1 MCGIAGIIDLQGRAV
16 MPGAVE
22 RLTALIA
29 HRGPD
34 GAGYWFSED
43 KRIAL
48 GHRRLAIID
57 PGARGNQPMASGD
70 GRYVIAY
77 NGEIYN
83 FLELRVELEALGIA
97 FRTESDTEVILAA
110 WQAWG
115 PDMLLRFNG
124 MWAFAI
130 VDNASGDV
138 FLARDRFGIKPL
150 LYSVS
155 DGRLVFAS
163 EMRALIGCGLVPT
176 DVDMEVARRILVDAF
191 NIEGSERTLHREVR
205 RLQGGHYLWVKSG
218 RTSVTRW
225 WRTVDHL
232 PELPSTDIGQVDRF
246 AEIFRDAVKLR
257 MRSDVPIG
265 TCLSGGFDSSA
276 IICTMSD
283 AEKAGMG
290 ARGNQAWRHAFVAS
304 FPGAPND
311 ERPQA
316 EEAAA
321 WAGVD
326 PVIIQIGADDALR
339 DFDRVLEDMD
349 DVYIGLPTAVW
360 LIYRELRRQ
369 KVLVSL
375 DGHGADELMG
385 GYLQAGGNGAFRLR
399 NLLSG
404 MVSRWR
410 PLARVVDIARAVM
423 IKRKGQFFLRGGLFA
438 LPRPFPVVGDD
449 DRLPREWGAF
459 NRRLY
464 RMLHGTVLPTIL
476 RNFDRLSMAHGI
488 EVRMPFLDWRLVT
501 YTVALPE
508 QAKYAGGVSKLIARR
523 AMTGHMPESIRAGKR
538 KVGFNS
544 PMPEWL
550 NGPLSDWTTSL
561 LKKPVAA
568 FTELVDEPAL
578 EKAVFALNR
587 DKSWDWE
594 SAGRIWPYLHMK
606 WMLARLMGAA
616 DPKNKTN

>member
-16 MPGAVE
+16 APGAVE
-22 RLTALIA
+22 RLTGLIA

-34 GAGYWFSED
+34 GAGFWFSED
-43 KRIAL
+43 RHIAL

-77 NGEIYN
+77 NGEVYN
-83 FLELRVELEALGIA
+83 FLELRVELEALGVA

-115 PDMLLRFNG
+115 AHMLLRFNG

-130 VDNASGDV
+130 VDNVSGDV

-163 EMRALIGCGLVPT
+163 EMRALIGCGLVAT
-176 DVDMEVARRILVDAF
+176 DLDMEVARRILVDAF
-191 NIEGSERTLHREVR
+191 NIEGSERTLHRDVR

-232 PELPSTDIGQVDRF
+232 PELPSTDVERVDRF
-246 AEIFRDAVKLR
+246 GEIFRDAVALR

-290 ARGNQAWRHAFVAS
+290 ARGNHAWRHAFVAS
-304 FPGAPND
+304 FPGAYYD
-311 ERPQA
+311 EQPQA

-321 WAGVD
+321 WAGVV
-326 PVIIQIGADDALR
+326 PTILKIGVDDALR

-360 LIYRELRRQ
+360 LIYQELRRQ

-385 GYLQAGGNGAFRLR
+385 GYLNEGQSWDFKVR
-399 NLLSG
+399 NLFSG

-410 PLARVVDIARAVM
+410 FLARTVDLVRTAS
-423 IKRKGQFFLRGGLFA
+423 IKMRGQYFLRGGLLA
-438 LPRPFPVVGDD
+438 LPAPFPVVGDD
-449 DRLPREWGAF
+449 DRLPHEWNSL

-464 RMLHGTVLPTIL
+464 HMLHGTLLPTIL

-501 YTVALPE
+501 YTIALPE
-508 QAKYAGGVSKLIARR
+508 GEKYAGGFSKLVARR
-523 AMTGHMPESIRAGKR
+523 AMLGRMPESIRASKR

-544 PMPEWL
+544 PMPDWL
-550 NGPLSDWTTSL
+550 NGPLLSWTTEL
-561 LKKPVAA
+561 LAKRVPTFAQ
-568 FTELVDEPAL
+568 LVDESAL
-578 EKAVFALNR
+578 ERAVRGLNSSR
-587 DKSWDWE
+587 SWDWE
-594 SAGRIWPYLHMK
+594 SAGRIWPYLQMK
-606 WMLARLMGAA
+606 WMLSRL
-616 DPKNKTN
+616 P

>member
-16 MPGAVE
+16 APGAVE
-22 RLTALIA
+22 RLTSLIA

-34 GAGYWFSED
+34 GAGFWFSDD
-43 KRIAL
+43 KHIAL

-57 PGARGNQPMASGD
+57 PGAGGNQPMASGD

-77 NGEIYN
+77 NGEVYN
-83 FLELRVELEALGIA
+83 FLELRAELETLGVA
-97 FRTESDTEVILAA
+97 FHTESDTEVVLSA

-124 MWAFAI
+124 MWALAI
-130 VDNASGDV
+130 VDSASGDV

-155 DGRLVFAS
+155 QGRLVFAS
-163 EMRALIGCGLVPT
+163 EMRALIGCGLVAS
-176 DVDMEVARRILVDAF
+176 DLDKEVARRILVDAF
-191 NIEGSERTLHREVR
+191 NIEGSERTLHRDVR

-218 RTSVTRW
+218 RASVTRW

-232 PELPSTDIGQVDRF
+232 PKLPSTDAGQVNRF
-246 AEIFRDAVKLR
+246 GEIFRDAVNLR

-276 IICTMSD
+276 IICSMSD
-283 AEKAGMG
+283 AEKTGMG
-290 ARGNQAWRHAFVAS
+290 PRGNHAWRHAFVAS
-304 FPGAPND
+304 FPGSPND

-326 PVIIQIGADDALR
+326 PVIVEIGIDDALR

-360 LIYRELRRQ
+360 LIYRELRRRR
-369 KVLVSL
+369 VLVSL

-385 GYLQAGGNGAFRLR
+385 GYLQAGATGAFRLR

-404 MVSRWR
+404 MVSRWLF
-410 PLARVVDIARAVM
+410 LARVVDIARAAM
-423 IKRKGQFFLRGGLFA
+423 IKRKGHFFLRGGLFS
-438 LPRPFPVVGDD
+438 LPRPFSVVGDD

-508 QAKYAGGVSKLIARR
+508 QAKYARGVSKLIARR

-561 LKKPVAA
+561 LTKPVAA

-578 EKAVFALNR
+578 EQAVLTLNR
-587 DKSWDWE
+587 EKSWDWE

-606 WMLARLMGAA
+606 WMLGRLVRA
-616 DPKNKTN
+616 

>member
-16 MPGAVE
+16 APGAVE
-22 RLTALIA
+22 RLTSLIA

-34 GAGYWFSED
+34 GAGFWFSDD
-43 KRIAL
+43 KHIAL

-57 PGARGNQPMASGD
+57 PGAGGNQPMASGD

-77 NGEIYN
+77 NGEVYN
-83 FLELRVELEALGIA
+83 FLELRAELETLGVA
-97 FRTESDTEVILAA
+97 FHTESDTEVILSA

-124 MWAFAI
+124 MWALAI
-130 VDNASGDV
+130 VDSASGDV

-155 DGRLVFAS
+155 QGRLVFAS
-163 EMRALIGCGLVPT
+163 EMRALIGCGLVAS
-176 DVDMEVARRILVDAF
+176 DLDKEVARRILVDAF
-191 NIEGSERTLHREVR
+191 NIEGSERTLHRDVR

-218 RTSVTRW
+218 RASVTRW

-232 PELPSTDIGQVDRF
+232 PELPSTDAGQVNRF
-246 AEIFRDAVKLR
+246 GEIFRDAVNLR

-276 IICTMSD
+276 IICSMSD
-283 AEKAGMG
+283 AEKTGTG
-290 ARGNQAWRHAFVAS
+290 PRGNHAWRHAFVAS
-304 FPGAPND
+304 FPGSPND

-326 PVIIQIGADDALR
+326 PVIVEIGIDDALR

-360 LIYRELRRQ
+360 LIYRELRRRR
-369 KVLVSL
+369 VLVSL

-385 GYLQAGGNGAFRLR
+385 GYLQAGATGAFRLR

-404 MVSRWR
+404 MVSRWLF
-410 PLARVVDIARAVM
+410 LARVVDIARAAM
-423 IKRKGQFFLRGGLFA
+423 IKRKGHFFLRGGLFS
-438 LPRPFPVVGDD
+438 LPRPFSVVGDD

-508 QAKYAGGVSKLIARR
+508 QAKYARGVSKLIARR

-561 LKKPVAA
+561 LTKPVAA
-568 FTELVDEPAL
+568 FAELVDEPAL
-578 EKAVFALNR
+578 EQAVLTLNR
-587 DKSWDWE
+587 NKSWDWE

-606 WMLARLMGAA
+606 WMLGRLVRA
-616 DPKNKTN
+616 

>member
-16 MPGAVE
+16 APGAVE
-22 RLTALIA
+22 RLTSLIA

-34 GAGYWFSED
+34 GAGFWFSDD
-43 KRIAL
+43 KHIAL

-57 PGARGNQPMASGD
+57 PGAGGNQPMASGD

-77 NGEIYN
+77 NGEVYN
-83 FLELRVELEALGIA
+83 FLELRAELETLGVA
-97 FRTESDTEVILAA
+97 FHTESDTEVILSA

-124 MWAFAI
+124 MWALAI
-130 VDNASGDV
+130 VDSASGDV

-155 DGRLVFAS
+155 QGRLVFAS
-163 EMRALIGCGLVPT
+163 EMRALIGCGLVAS
-176 DVDMEVARRILVDAF
+176 DLDKEVARRILVDAF
-191 NIEGSERTLHREVR
+191 NIEGSERTLHRDVR

-218 RTSVTRW
+218 RASVTRW

-232 PELPSTDIGQVDRF
+232 PELPSTDAGQVNRF
-246 AEIFRDAVKLR
+246 GEIFRDAVNLR
-257 MRSDVPIG
+257 MRSYVPIG

-276 IICTMSD
+276 IICSMSD
-283 AEKAGMG
+283 AEKTGMG
-290 ARGNQAWRHAFVAS
+290 PRGNHAWRHAFVAS
-304 FPGAPND
+304 FPGSPND

-326 PVIIQIGADDALR
+326 PVIVEIGIDDALR

-360 LIYRELRRQ
+360 LIYRELRRRR
-369 KVLVSL
+369 VLVSL

-385 GYLQAGGNGAFRLR
+385 GYLQAGATGAFRVR

-404 MVSRWR
+404 MVSRWLF
-410 PLARVVDIARAVM
+410 LARVVDIARAAM
-423 IKRKGQFFLRGGLFA
+423 IKRKGHFFLRGGLFS
-438 LPRPFPVVGDD
+438 LPRPFSVVGDD

-508 QAKYAGGVSKLIARR
+508 QAKYARGVSKLIARR

-561 LKKPVAA
+561 LTKPVAA
-568 FTELVDEPAL
+568 FAELVDEPAL
-578 EKAVFALNR
+578 EQAVLTLNR
-587 DKSWDWE
+587 NKSWDWE

-606 WMLARLMGAA
+606 WMLGRLVRA
-616 DPKNKTN
+616 

>member
-1 MCGIAGIIDLQGRAV
+1 MCGIAGIVDLQGRTVA
-16 MPGAVE
+16 PDAIE
-22 RLTALIA
+22 RLTSLVA

-34 GAGYWFSED
+34 GAGFWFSDD
-43 KRIAL
+43 KHIAL

-57 PGARGNQPMASGD
+57 PGARGNQPMISGD
-70 GRYVIAY
+70 GRYVIVY
-77 NGEIYN
+77 NGEVYN
-83 FLELRVELEALGIA
+83 FLELREELERLGIQ

-115 PDMLLRFNG
+115 PNMLLRFNG
-124 MWAFAI
+124 MWALAI
-130 VDNASGDV
+130 VNKVSGDV

-155 DGRLVFAS
+155 DGRFVFAS
-163 EMRALIGCGLVPT
+163 EMRALVGCGLVPT
-176 DVDMEVARRILVDAF
+176 DIDVDVARRILVDAF
-191 NIEGSERTLHREVR
+191 SIEGSERTLHREVS
-205 RLQGGHYLWVKSG
+205 RLQGGHYLWIKAG
-218 RTSVTRW
+218 RTSLTRW
-225 WRTVDHL
+225 WRTIDHL
-232 PELPSTDIGQVDRF
+232 PQLPSTEVGRVERF
-246 AEIFRDAVKLR
+246 GEIFRDAVALR

-276 IICTMSD
+276 IICTMAD

-290 ARGNQAWRHAFVAS
+290 PRGNHAWRHAFVVS
-304 FPGAPND
+304 FPGSPND

-326 PVIIQIGADDALR
+326 PTILQIGVDDALR

-349 DVYIGLPTAVW
+349 DIYIGLPTAVW
-360 LIYRELRRQ
+360 LIYRELRRRG
-369 KVLVSL
+369 VLVSL

-385 GYLQAGGNGAFRLR
+385 GYLQAGGTGIFQLR

-404 MVSRWR
+404 IVSRWR
-410 PLARVVDIARAVM
+410 FLARTVDLARARL
-423 IKRKGQFFLRGGLFA
+423 IQHKGQFFLRGGLSS
-438 LPRPFPVVGDD
+438 LPRPFPVVGDE
-449 DRLPREWGAF
+449 DRLPREWGSF

-508 QAKYAGGVSKLIARR
+508 ETKYAGGISKLIARR
-523 AMTGHMPESIRAGKR
+523 AMAGRMPESIRAGKR

-550 NGPLSDWTTSL
+550 NGPLSDWTASL
-561 LKKPVAA
+561 LAKKVAA
-568 FTELVDEPAL
+568 FAELVDEPSL
-578 EKAVFALNR
+578 EKVVLTFNR
-587 DKSWDWE
+587 NKSWNWE
-594 SAGRIWPYLHMK
+594 SADRIWPYLHMK
-606 WMLARLMGAA
+606 WMLARL
-616 DPKNKTN
+616 PH